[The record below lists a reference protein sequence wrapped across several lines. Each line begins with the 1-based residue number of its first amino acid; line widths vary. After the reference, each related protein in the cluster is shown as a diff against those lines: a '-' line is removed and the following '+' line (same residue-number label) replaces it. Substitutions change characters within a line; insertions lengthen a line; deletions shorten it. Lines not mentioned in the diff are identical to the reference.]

1 MSIEEVRLP
10 SSAAGST
17 AGSLSDVM
25 SSAGALVK
33 RFHEDAPKRSQTLI
47 DAELAQNI
55 LILGSGMVSSGLV
68 DYLGRKSHRQ
78 VSLPVKMMR

>member
-1 MSIEEVRLP
+1 MVFAKISV
-10 SSAAGST
+10 
-17 AGSLSDVM
+17 LSDVM

-33 RFHEDAPKRSQTLI
+33 RFHEDAPKRSQTLV
-47 DAELAQNI
+47 DAELTQNI

-78 VSLPVKMMR
+78 VWLPVKMMRLQKP